1 MLVTFL
7 ISLLILFL
15 LVISIGIYTV
25 YMPTFNTK
33 FNQELANTITPDH
46 TLLRKHVEALC
57 STSEYRNY
65 KNKGAQK
72 EATDYIHTTF
82 EEYGYEVKLQEF
94 EAAGDKYIN
103 LIAFYGDPNLPR
115 VVVGAHYDTFGDQHG
130 ADDNASGIAG
140 VLEIARL
147 LQLHNPNIDFCVEL
161 VAYANEERPFF
172 TTKGMGSYI
181 HAQKNY
187 KDNIDMLLMVCLEMI
202 GYFDDSKNSQSYP
215 ISSLNMLYP
224 KEANFIALVGNLD
237 NHNTVKK
244 FKRGLQLTSK
254 VPTYSINAPSSIRGL
269 ANSDHRNYWN
279 FKQNA
284 LMVTDTSY
292 FRNPH
297 YHLKSDLPETLNFQK
312 MSEVVKGTFFAIT
325 EITR

>member
-1 MLVTFL
+1 MLVALLFFL
-7 ISLLILFL
+7 VLIAILCFP
-15 LVISIGIYTV
+15 IYTV
-25 YMPTFNTK
+25 YMPIFGIKYNS
-33 FNQELANTITPDH
+33 ELAKSVDADKTE
-46 TLLRKHVEALC
+46 LKKHVEALC

-72 EATDYIHTTF
+72 EAVDYIRDTF
-82 EEYGYEVKLQEF
+82 KSFGYDTIDQEF
-94 EAAGDKYIN
+94 EAAEEPYLNI
-103 LIAFYGDPNLPR
+103 IAFYGDPSLPR

-147 LQLHNPNIDFCVEL
+147 LKVHNPDLSFCVEL

-181 HAQKNY
+181 HAERNY
-187 KDNIDMLLMVCLEMI
+187 NNNVKMLMMVCLEMI
-202 GYFDDSKNSQSYP
+202 GYFDESEGSQSYP
-215 ISSLNMLYP
+215 IGALKNLYP
-224 KEANFIALVGNLD
+224 TKADFIAIVGNMS
-237 NHNTVKK
+237 NHQSVKK
-244 FKRGLQLTSK
+244 FKKNMSLTSK
-254 VPTYSINAPSSIRGL
+254 VATYSINAPSSIRGL
-269 ANSDHRNYWN
+269 ANSDHRNYWY

-297 YHLKSDLPETLNFQK
+297 YHLKSDLPETLNFTK
-312 MSEVVKGTFFAIT
+312 MSEVIRGTFYAIT
-325 EITR
+325 QLS